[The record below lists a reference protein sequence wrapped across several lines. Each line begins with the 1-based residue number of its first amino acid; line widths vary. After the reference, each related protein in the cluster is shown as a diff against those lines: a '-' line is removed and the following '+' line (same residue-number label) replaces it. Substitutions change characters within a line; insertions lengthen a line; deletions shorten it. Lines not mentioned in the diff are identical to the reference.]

1 MCGQI
6 DERRPAY
13 QDQIVDYPLGATK
26 GIYVFVLGC
35 LRISPQEKKHPSRQM
50 ENRSGR
56 M

>member
-1 MCGQI
+1 MCGRI
-6 DERRPAY
+6 AGRLY
-13 QDQIVDYPLGATK
+13 LDQIVDYSLGTTK

>member
-26 GIYVFVLGC
+26 GIYVFLPGC
-35 LRISPQEKKHPSRQM
+35 LRISPQEKKHPSRRM